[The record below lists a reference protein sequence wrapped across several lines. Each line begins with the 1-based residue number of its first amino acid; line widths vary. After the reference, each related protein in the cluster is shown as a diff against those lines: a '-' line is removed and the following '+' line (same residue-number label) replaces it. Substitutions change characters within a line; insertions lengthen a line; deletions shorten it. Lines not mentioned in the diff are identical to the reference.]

1 MAREHEIDARAT
13 SAASPEAVWAL
24 LADTASWP
32 TWSGVDEAHRTKDG
46 APDPE
51 GVGANR
57 VFITSKVR
65 NEEEIVRF
73 EPGRA
78 LGYRVIGGTLPIRDY
93 RSEVTLTPA
102 GSGTEIRWHSLFK
115 AKYPGT
121 GGLVRRRLGDFIQ
134 QSADR
139 LARAAEASAPG
150 AQTAETA
157 PPAGA

>member
-13 SAASPEAVWAL
+13 SSASPEAVWAL

-32 TWSGVDEAHRTKDG
+32 SWSGVDEARRTKDG

-57 VFITSKVR
+57 LFITAKVR

-93 RSEVTLTPA
+93 RSEVTLTRA
-102 GSGTEIRWHSLFK
+102 GAGTEIAWRSVFR
-115 AKYPGT
+115 AKYPGS
-121 GGLVRRRLGDFIQ
+121 GGIVRRRLGAFIQ
-134 QSADR
+134 KSADS
-139 LARAAEASAPG
+139 LARAAENTPPTG
-150 AQTAETA
+150 A
-157 PPAGA
+157 

>member
-13 SAASPEAVWAL
+13 SAAPPEAVWAL
-24 LADTASWP
+24 LADTAGWP
-32 TWSGVDEAHRTKDG
+32 GWSGVDEAHRTRD
-46 APDPE
+46 APAGDPE

-57 VFITSKVR
+57 LFITKKVR

-93 RSEVTLTPA
+93 RSEVTLTPS

-121 GGLVRRRLGDFIQ
+121 GGLVRRRLGEFIQ
-134 QSADR
+134 DSADR
-139 LARAAEASAPG
+139 LARAAEGGRASG
-150 AQTAETA
+150 
-157 PPAGA
+157 G

>member
-1 MAREHEIDARAT
+1 M
-13 SAASPEAVWAL
+13 
-24 LADTASWP
+24 
-32 TWSGVDEAHRTKDG
+32 
-46 APDPE
+46 
-51 GVGANR
+51 
-57 VFITSKVR
+57 
-65 NEEEIVRF
+65 RF

-102 GSGTEIRWHSLFK
+102 GVGHRDQLAF
-115 AKYPGT
+115 ALQGQVPGN
-121 GGLVRRRLGDFIQ
+121 GRARAPAPGRFIQ
-134 QSADR
+134 QTADR